1 MKPTTKVTLAAG
13 ATVASMVAS
22 IALSPGK
29 AEAEPVVSSWY
40 GPGFEGNATASGEFF
55 TADGHTAAH
64 PNLPFG
70 TELLVSYGGQQALVR
85 VNDRGPYAGGRGL
98 DLSRAAAEKIGLTSA
113 GADTVDVQVLGTGGY
128 PANPTTGYRTPPR
141 EKTSRSSYSA
151 RGWEAET
158 LRERAHLTQKI
169 WRSSYSAGN
178 WGAETLRE
186 RPHLKVLGA
195 SFTPYSKPSSRTCQ
209 EPSMVTP
216 TAGAPSI
223 SKESAKTEVVGA
235 VARCSANKA
244 RPLA

>member
-22 IALSPGK
+22 ITLPAVK

-40 GPGFEGNATASGEFF
+40 GPGLEGNATASGEVF
-55 TADGHTAAH
+55 TADGDTAAH

-70 TELLVSYGGQQALVR
+70 TELLVTYGGRQAVVR
-85 VNDRGPYAGGRGL
+85 VNDRGPHADGRGL
-98 DLSRAAAEKIGLTSA
+98 DLSRASAEKIGLTA
-113 GADTVDVQVLGTGGY
+113 TGADTVDVQVLGPAAY
-128 PANPTTGYRTPPR
+128 PANHTTSYRTRYPEKTSHSSYGARSYRTPSP

-151 RGWEAET
+151 R
-158 LRERAHLTQKI
+158 
-169 WRSSYSAGN
+169 S

-195 SFTPYSKPSSRTCQ
+195 SFTPYSRPSSRTCQ

-223 SKESAKTEVVGA
+223 SKESAKMEVVGA
-235 VARCSANKA
+235 VARCSANQGQ
-244 RPLA
+244 PLA

>member
-40 GPGFEGNATASGEFF
+40 GPGFEGNATASGEVFA
-55 TADGHTAAH
+55 ADGHTAAH

-70 TELLVSYGGQQALVR
+70 TELLVSYGGQQALVQ
-85 VNDRGPYAGGRGL
+85 VNDRGPYADGRNL
-98 DLSRAAAEKIGLTSA
+98 DLSRAAAETIGLTSA
-113 GADTVDVQVLGTGGY
+113 GADTVDVQVLGAGGY
-128 PANPTTGYRTPPR
+128 PANPTTGYRTPPP

-151 RGWEAET
+151 RGWE
-158 LRERAHLTQKI
+158 
-169 WRSSYSAGN
+169 
-178 WGAETLRE
+178 AETLRE

-195 SFTPYSKPSSRTCQ
+195 SFTPYSKPSTRTCQ

-244 RPLA
+244 RSLA